1 MSNKYF
7 DLLKDKLIHYE
18 REQPNNE
25 EQDIRVYY
33 GMLLKER
40 QELVAL
46 VEEFQT
52 AFTSYKP
59 RMNE

>member
-1 MSNKYF
+1 MKMSNKYF

-33 GMLLKER
+33 GTLLKKR
-40 QELVAL
+40 QKLVDL
-46 VEEFQT
+46 LGKFQKV
-52 AFTSYKP
+52 FISSRINK
-59 RMNE
+59 